1 MAPQTGC
8 LKEHERIIPN
18 SLGQLSPTPA
28 RLWSALGQ
36 GSQSIFGD
44 FGQVKASSIQLG
56 SNGKEFNGTK
66 QVVAH
71 GLDKLNTAPFSIYP
85 GNFLFDWFIFIP
97 QRNLWK
103 LDGFFFFFFLL
114 LLWWI

>member
-18 SLGQLSPTPA
+18 SLGQLSPSPA
-28 RLWSALGQ
+28 RLWSAFGQ
-36 GSQSIFGD
+36 GPQSIFGD
-44 FGQVKASSIQLG
+44 FGQVKASSIQQLG

-66 QVVAH
+66 QVVSH

-85 GNFLFDWFIFIP
+85 GTFLFVWFIFIP

-103 LDGFFFFFFLL
+103 LDGFFFL
-114 LLWWI
+114 